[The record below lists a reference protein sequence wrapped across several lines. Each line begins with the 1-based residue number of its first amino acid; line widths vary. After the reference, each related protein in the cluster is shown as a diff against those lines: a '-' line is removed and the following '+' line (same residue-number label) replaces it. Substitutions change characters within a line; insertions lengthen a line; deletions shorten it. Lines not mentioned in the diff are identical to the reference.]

1 MNEDGAEVEED
12 EDDADDMCVGEA
24 AEERAL
30 ALAGRR
36 AWVRD
41 DADDDESGRAT
52 FECAEGDEA

>member
-1 MNEDGAEVEED
+1 MG
-12 EDDADDMCVGEA
+12 VGEA

-41 DADDDESGRAT
+41 ADDDESGRNG
-52 FECAEGDEA
+52 FECADGDEA

>member
-1 MNEDGAEVEED
+1 MG
-12 EDDADDMCVGEA
+12 VGEA

-36 AWVRD
+36 GWVRG
-41 DADDDESGRAT
+41 ADGDESGRAG